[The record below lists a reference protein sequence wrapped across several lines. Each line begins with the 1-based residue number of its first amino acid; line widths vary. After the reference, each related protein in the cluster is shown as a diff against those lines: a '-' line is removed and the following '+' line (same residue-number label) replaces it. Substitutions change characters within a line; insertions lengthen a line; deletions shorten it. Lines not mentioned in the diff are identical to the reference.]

1 MKNNGYIRVAS
12 AVPTIKIADCHY
24 NADKITQ
31 MILKAEKNEVE
42 IICFPELSLTGY
54 TCNDLFYQTFL
65 LESVEKEIVSILN
78 ETKNTKVI
86 SIIGTPLKI
95 NNKRYNVAIVCQ
107 GGEILGIVPKS
118 HLEESHSRKES
129 LWFCSGN
136 NILDDKVYLG
146 GKEITFSS
154 KQLFGDNQFQ
164 FSIEIGNQ
172 LGKKNSNLSDL
183 AIRGASIIFNPTA
196 HNDLVGRYEF
206 NKNQLRTHTAE
217 NCIACVTA
225 ATGFGESTT
234 DFVYSGA
241 CTIYEMNDILAEG
254 DRFLMEDQMI
264 ISEIDVE
271 RIIHERQYIPDFQTY
286 TKKSEISFTPIK
298 NQEITINTLQR
309 KLTPQPFHAT
319 EKMNERCEEI
329 FSIQVNGLATRLYH
343 TGIKRSVI
351 GISGGLDSTLAL
363 LVAVKT
369 YDKLQLPRKDIYGIT
384 MPGFGT
390 TGRTY
395 QNALQMMKSLG
406 ITLLEIPIKEACLQ
420 HFKDIDHD
428 PTQTDVT
435 FENSQARERTQIL
448 MDYSNKIN
456 GLVIGTGD
464 LSEIALGWATYNG
477 DHMSMYSVNANI
489 PKTLVRTMVKYVAE
503 NQMDDTA
510 KKTLLDVVATP
521 VSPELLPSNEQGEIV
536 QKTEDLV
543 GPYELHDYFLYYS
556 IRYGYTPRKIFFM
569 AKQAL
574 KYEETTILKWMRN
587 FYRRFFTQQ
596 FKRSCMPD
604 GPKVGWVGL
613 SPRGDWNMPS
623 DASSSI
629 WLKEIDEMIKEQSTI
644 I

>member
-118 HLEESHSRKES
+118 YLEESHSRKES

-206 NKNQLRTHTAE
+206 SKNQLRTHTAE
-217 NCIACVTA
+217 NCIAFVTA

-286 TKKSEISFTPIK
+286 TKKSEISFTSIK